1 MKQPVSITVH
11 TLVHAP
17 LPMVWQYWTEPQ
29 HIKNWN
35 SASPDWETTQATSD
49 LTAGGRF
56 SYAMQAKDGSTGFA
70 FSGTFVE
77 VTPQQLLA
85 FQLDDG
91 RQVRVI
97 FAAQGTATA
106 LTETFDAEQY
116 HTAEQQQSG
125 WQSILDHFKAYTEAA
140 LQ

>member
-1 MKQPVSITVH
+1 MKQPVNITVH

-17 LPMVWQYWTEPQ
+17 LQMVWQYWTDPQ

-35 SASPDWETTQATSD
+35 SASPDWETTQATSK
-49 LTAGGRF
+49 LKIGGRF
-56 SYAMQAKDGSTGFA
+56 SYTMQAKDGSSGFA
-70 FSGTFVE
+70 FSGTYVE
-77 VTPQQLLA
+77 VLPQQLLA

-91 RQVRVI
+91 RQVCI
-97 FAAQGTATA
+97 TFEAHGDTTS

-125 WQSILDHFKAYTEAA
+125 WQSILDHFKAYAEAA

>member
-77 VTPQQLLA
+77 VTPTAVTCLSA
-85 FQLDDG
+85 G
-91 RQVRVI
+91 RR
-97 FAAQGTATA
+97 ATGA
-106 LTETFDAEQY
+106 RHLCRTGHRNSADRN
-116 HTAEQQQSG
+116 
-125 WQSILDHFKAYTEAA
+125 L
-140 LQ
+140 

>member
-29 HIKNWN
+29 HIQNWN
-35 SASPDWETTQATSD
+35 SASPDWETTQATSE
-49 LTAGGRF
+49 LKIGGRF
-56 SYAMQAKDGSTGFA
+56 SYTMQAKDGSSGFA
-70 FSGTFVE
+70 FSGTYVE
-77 VTPQQLLA
+77 VLPQQLLA

-91 RQVRVI
+91 RQVRI
-97 FAAQGTATA
+97 TFEAHGDTTS
-106 LTETFDAEQY
+106 LNETFDTEQY
-116 HTAEQQQSG
+116 HTAEQQQSV
-125 WQSILDHFKAYTEAA
+125 WQAILDHFKAYTEAA

>member
-17 LPMVWQYWTEPQ
+17 LQMVWQYWTEPQ

-35 SASPDWETTQATSD
+35 SASPDWETTQATSE
-49 LTAGGRF
+49 LKVGGRF
-56 SYAMQAKDGSTGFA
+56 SYTMQAKDGSSGFA
-70 FSGTFVE
+70 FSGTYVE
-77 VTPQQLLA
+77 ILPQQLLA

-91 RQVRVI
+91 RQVRI
-97 FAAQGTATA
+97 TFEAHGDTTS

-125 WQSILDHFKAYTEAA
+125 WQAILDHFKAYTEAA

>member
-1 MKQPVSITVH
+1 MKQPVNITVH

-17 LPMVWQYWTEPQ
+17 LQMVWQYWTDPQ

-35 SASPDWETTQATSD
+35 SASPDWETTQATSK
-49 LTAGGRF
+49 LKIGGRF
-56 SYAMQAKDGSTGFA
+56 SYTMQAKDGSSGFA
-70 FSGTFVE
+70 FSGTYVE
-77 VTPQQLLA
+77 VLPQQLLA

-91 RQVRVI
+91 RQVCI
-97 FAAQGTATA
+97 TFEAHGDTTS

-125 WQSILDHFKAYTEAA
+125 WQAILDHFKAYTEAA

>member
-17 LPMVWQYWTEPQ
+17 LQMAWQYWTDPQ

-35 SASPDWETTQATSD
+35 SASPDWETTQATSE
-49 LTAGGRF
+49 LKVGGRF
-56 SYAMQAKDGSTGFA
+56 SYTMQAKDGSSGFA
-70 FSGTFVE
+70 FSGIYVE
-77 VTPQQLLA
+77 ILPQQLLA

-91 RQVRVI
+91 RQVRI
-97 FAAQGTATA
+97 TFEAHGDATS
-106 LTETFDAEQY
+106 LNETFDAEQY

-125 WQSILDHFKAYTEAA
+125 WQAILDHFKAYTEAA